1 MIYMFSLQTSTG
13 INGTR
18 TQTVKVKA
26 SLVSK
31 QQYPIADSFVIIR
44 IRKSLLIN
52 FITFFLESGE
62 AMSTPLF
69 STPWK
74 TEYGSLLN

>member
-1 MIYMFSLQTSTG
+1 MEGEGFGMIYMFSLQTSTG

-52 FITFFLESGE
+52 FITFFFGVR
-62 AMSTPLF
+62 
-69 STPWK
+69 
-74 TEYGSLLN
+74 